1 LSLGS
6 SFVLRDDL
14 VATNYHVIKEASAG
28 HVRLVGAKVTIPI
41 QGVVAKD
48 AYLDLAVLKV
58 SGLQATALKLA
69 SASRAVVGDVV
80 FAVGTPQGLE
90 GTLSQG
96 IVSGIRT
103 FGKSVLFQI
112 TAPISPGSSGGPVVD
127 ASGNVLGIAV
137 ATLRGGQNLNFAIS
151 SAHLEEL
158 LRAAGSTEP
167 LGSEV
172 KVATGSEESVLA
184 QIGGPGIR
192 NVTASNVSC
201 SASGYGS
208 WHCNFSVENKLEIS
222 IRNVKFLVI
231 LKDKDAKSIDS
242 REGHI
247 AYRGPAIRP
256 GLARRTSRIDGQ
268 FDIEDE
274 TKKLVSQ
281 IEVRVLNFEAVE

>member
-1 LSLGS
+1 
-6 SFVLRDDL
+6 
-14 VATNYHVIKEASAG
+14 
-28 HVRLVGAKVTIPI
+28 
-41 QGVVAKD
+41 
-48 AYLDLAVLKV
+48 
-58 SGLQATALKLA
+58 
-69 SASRAVVGDVV
+69 
-80 FAVGTPQGLE
+80 
-90 GTLSQG
+90 
-96 IVSGIRT
+96 
-103 FGKSVLFQI
+103 
-112 TAPISPGSSGGPVVD
+112 
-127 ASGNVLGIAV
+127 
-137 ATLRGGQNLNFAIS
+137 
-151 SAHLEEL
+151 
-158 LRAAGSTEP
+158 
-167 LGSEV
+167 
-172 KVATGSEESVLA
+172 VLA

-256 GLARRTSRIDGQ
+256 GFARRTSRIDGQ